1 MSKENNNEISIKEN
15 DLLIEKH
22 DDINA
27 QKELK
32 KQLILPSL
40 KNNFKTISTNQDE
53 KKIAFYSI
61 KKYNQDLKNSLR
73 TKKLNLNKNI
83 LIPNIKENE
92 YRKINQQYQGKI
104 YNYSNR
110 ATDIRTSKINDNKKK
125 HFISMREP
133 NRTNKI
139 KKNFFN
145 DKVKNFQESL
155 IKRQNSYDSGCS
167 NEKSL
172 ILNLTKNTNT
182 NEEMSKE
189 GKSLKNL
196 NYSKS
201 TVFKI
206 SKINLNKYPISKIN
220 ESKNKQTYISSISSI
235 PKYSKFFHKS
245 QNNTIGTH
253 TIYKYYLNKSSSQ
266 ITLPVQNYN
275 KLFKDR
281 SHSVIEKLKRI
292 YCENKNFDSLLREL
306 KDNHK
311 IAFKDDFDIEEY
323 QNTLLELLE
332 KRVSQKHLIDLQ
344 DDYRALNK
352 KLFNVF
358 EPKGRFTVLAEKLR
372 YNLPSFLIEK
382 MKQLD
387 KDSIISR
394 MKYYNQFK
402 EFKKDKKLVI
412 KFGRRDE
419 GIKLIKKKKIKEEI
433 NGKDDEGN
441 KDNNI

>member
-83 LIPNIKENE
+83 LI
-92 YRKINQQYQGKI
+92 
-104 YNYSNR
+104 
-110 ATDIRTSKINDNKKK
+110 TDIRTSKINDNKKK

-155 IKRQNSYDSGCS
+155 IKRQNSNDSGCS

-182 NEEMSKE
+182 NEETSKE

-281 SHSVIEKLKRI
+281 SHSVIEKLQRI